1 MLCCVPEENKE
12 GVDTIDLDVKERK
25 VTVVGTADPAIL
37 IKKLRKARKIAEL
50 LVSKENDESIKEGG
64 GEDGEESNDPKKKNK
79 KKKKKKNK
87 EGDASEEKKEDGGEG
102 GGVEAQ
108 NRQALMQQPMM
119 IDGEVDNIEAYMLLP
134 HLVGEPFWTL
144 FTDDNPNKCS
154 IM

>member
-1 MLCCVPEENKE
+1 MV
-12 GVDTIDLDVKERK
+12 GVNTIDLNVKERK

-50 LVSKENDESIKEGG
+50 LVSKENAESIKEGG

-79 KKKKKKNK
+79 KKNNNK

-108 NRQALMQQPMM
+108 NRQALMQQQMM
-119 IDGEVDNIEAYMLLP
+119 INGEVDY
-134 HLVGEPFWTL
+134 
-144 FTDDNPNKCS
+144 S
-154 IM
+154 Q